1 MIFIGLKRLDIHL
14 KLQKGLYKMIFTKEM
29 QELYNNLVGWGKMF
43 APNEEG
49 CKQFIKFAMSYTHH
63 NRKDK

>member
-1 MIFIGLKRLDIHL
+1 
-14 KLQKGLYKMIFTKEM
+14 MIFTKEM

-49 CKQFIKFAMSYTHH
+49 CKQFIKFAMSYT
-63 NRKDK
+63 NNKRKDN